1 MNWYDSLQA
10 AFTGAVSTILEIVQ
24 LIDKVQATNMAI
36 QTFLAVL
43 SIGLSMVITIP
54 DVSKIDDGAFRV
66 ASLVNEAIRQYPSVG
81 RVLFPAGGTLES
93 QQYQVAELSSML
105 REQVNSTS
113 NTLEAGLTLVMS
125 DPLAFKAFTS
135 SGAFA
140 VDFGKFPSLNAI
152 KKQLLLALQTYLVS
166 VALSGNGW
174 DVAIIPGTDPRGI
187 TNGSTPVP
195 RWATTSCSLCS
206 GWTDLKC
213 PEYDINGQCNRWW
226 YSVSQNTAYT
236 LGNGKLEDPSEML
249 ATIFSKGWTTP
260 QLLFE
265 NAAACSV
272 GNWLNRNKLI
282 PVDLRID
289 GPRIVIDS
297 SMADLGTA
305 LPFYGIVLGGKEYPQ
320 NANVKEWKTVM
331 DFILDFQLGKI
342 PKSLSAPFEDGWRDI
357 ISGYST
363 LDHLSHPP
371 ETFYNLSSVGMDFS
385 CISQL
390 NVSVISTWYHVYHRI
405 IV

>member
-1 MNWYDSLQA
+1 
-10 AFTGAVSTILEIVQ
+10 
-24 LIDKVQATNMAI
+24 MAI
-36 QTFLAVL
+36 QTFLSIL

-54 DVSKIDDGAFRV
+54 DFAKIDQGARQL
-66 ASLVNEAIRQYPSVG
+66 SSIVNEAIRQYPAVG

-93 QQYQVAELSSML
+93 QLYQVAELSSML
-105 REQVNSTS
+105 RNQEISIS
-113 NTLEAGLTLVMS
+113 DTLEAGLTLVMS

-174 DVAIIPGTDPRGI
+174 NIALIPGTDPRGI
-187 TNGSTPVP
+187 TNGSTPIP
-195 RWATTSCSLCS
+195 EWAEHSCSLCS
-206 GWTDLKC
+206 SWTDLKC
-213 PEYDINGQCNRWW
+213 PDYDANGQCNRWW
-226 YSVSQNTAYT
+226 FNARQITTYT
-236 LGNGKLEDPSEML
+236 LGNGKLEDPTEML
-249 ATIFSKGWTTP
+249 ATIFAKGWTTP

-272 GNWLNRNKLI
+272 GNWLNTNKRE
-282 PVDLRID
+282 PMDLRID
-289 GPRIVIDS
+289 GAKITTSTPIW
-297 SMADLGTA
+297 ALGVA
-305 LPFYGIVLGGKEYPQ
+305 LTPGPFSHSAAAVPIAEYARQGMDPYH
-320 NANVKEWKTVM
+320 ALKWDTIM
-331 DFILDFQLGKI
+331 DFVVERQLGNHPDSLEI
-342 PKSLSAPFEDGWRDI
+342 PLEAGWRTLI
-357 ISGYST
+357 PANST
-363 LDHLSHPP
+363 LDHLTHPP

-390 NVSVISTWYHVYHRI
+390 NVSVMSTWYHVYHGI